1 MKWNKKEEIKEQ
13 EIQTENVEEIEIQ
26 NEFNDDETIS
36 ENAEN
41 VEETKEVEE
50 NETEGIKTL

>member
-1 MKWNKKEEIKEQ
+1 MKRNKKEEIKEF
-13 EIQTENVEEIEIQ
+13 EEIEIQ
-26 NEFNDDETIS
+26 TEFNDDETIS

>member
-1 MKWNKKEEIKEQ
+1 MKRNKKEEIKE
-13 EIQTENVEEIEIQ
+13 VGEIEIQ
-26 NEFNDDETIS
+26 TEFNDDETIS

-50 NETEGIKTL
+50 NEEKGVKTL